1 MATIITRYINGSGPY
16 AYRVTYGDGQH
27 HWEYLGPTGT
37 VDPEDLANDE
47 VAQLREEGFGLARFR
62 DTSRHEFADRDV
74 ANAIRDQIGEDELA
88 PSDDRRSAVIVLA
101 EDASLST
108 ETLVSGKAA
117 DSRASA
123 SGSGQTPLTDAER
136 NRLDFSRTNV
146 MHARSAKAALQAE
159 GIDDWLSIYDYRLEP
174 EEHVSLADANRESI
188 RGDRLD
194 EDDTDAAEDELI
206 AEIERGESEAARR
219 ARKACEDGH
228 EEACE
233 ELRRMGW
240 SDKDV
245 RELEQ
250 YTDAQDFARVVA
262 DEKVA
267 AVN

>member
-16 AYRVTYGDGQH
+16 AYRVTYSDGSH

-37 VDPEDLANDE
+37 VDPEDLTDDE

-117 DSRASA
+117 DSRAGA

-194 EDDTDAAEDELI
+194 EDDTDAAEDERI
-206 AEIERGESEAARR
+206 AVIERAKSQVERR
-219 ARKACEDGH
+219 AREACEDGH

-240 SDKDV
+240 DDDEI
-245 RELEQ
+245 RDLEQ
-250 YTDAQDFARVVA
+250 YAEPEQFARVVN
-262 DEKVA
+262 DERKVA
-267 AVN
+267 AE